1 MQYFLIVLYFNKL
14 SIVIN
19 VLFLLAWDTEYV
31 EIVLSNPVEQE
42 ALMWELLQVIEMAM
56 TVRITMTKGNDKRQ
70 WQKAIVIVIVI
81 AIGNRQ

>member
-42 ALMWELLQVIEMAM
+42 ALM
-56 TVRITMTKGNDKRQ
+56 
-70 WQKAIVIVIVI
+70 
-81 AIGNRQ
+81 